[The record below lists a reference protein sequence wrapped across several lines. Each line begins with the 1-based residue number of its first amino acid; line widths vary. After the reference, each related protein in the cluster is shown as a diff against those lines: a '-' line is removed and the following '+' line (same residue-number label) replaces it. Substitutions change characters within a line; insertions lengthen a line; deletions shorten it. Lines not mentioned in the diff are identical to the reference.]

1 MVVAVGVSAVGPL
14 VRRPRVGRPD
24 SVGSDQRPWSA
35 WIRSDML
42 GNSMVSLT
50 IAAIMA
56 ALAVA
61 ATMPLSSPAMP
72 PPDDS
77 GPLLGV
83 MKSLPPPRTAGSTSL
98 EEALARRRS
107 VRAFSAEPLMD
118 GEIGQLL
125 WAAQGLTGESGRRT
139 APSAGALYPLELYA
153 VTPDGLWHYLPESH
167 ALTRLSTEDLRVE
180 LRRTAL
186 DQDAVGAAPLVVVIA
201 GVVERTAIKYG
212 PERAARYVQL
222 EAGHAA
228 QGLLLQA
235 VALDLA
241 AVPIGAFV
249 DSDVARVLGLP
260 PNEAPL
266 YLLPVG
272 RVD

>member
-1 MVVAVGVSAVGPL
+1 
-14 VRRPRVGRPD
+14 
-24 SVGSDQRPWSA
+24 
-35 WIRSDML
+35 ML
-42 GNSMVSLT
+42 GDSMASLT
-50 IAAIMA
+50 ITLIVVAF
-56 ALAVA
+56 AVA
-61 ATMPLSSPAMP
+61 ATMPLASHAM

-77 GPLLGV
+77 DQPSGIT
-83 MKSLPPPRTAGSTSL
+83 KQLPPPRTTGSTSL

-107 VRAFSAEPLMD
+107 VRAFSAEPLTD
-118 GEIGQLL
+118 GEVGQLL
-125 WAAQGLTGESGRRT
+125 WAAQGLTGEGGRRT

-180 LRRTAL
+180 LRGAAL
-186 DQDAVGAAPLVVVIA
+186 DQDAVGAAPLVVVIT
-201 GVVERTAIKYG
+201 GVVERTTVKYG
-212 PERAARYVQL
+212 HERAARYVQL

-241 AVPIGAFV
+241 AVPIGAFF
-249 DSDVARVLGLP
+249 DSEVARVLGLP

-272 RVD
+272 RAS